1 MIYSRKSATWK
12 GLDCCVGTLCMSCVP
27 KIIPP
32 PFAPKQEGN
41 GPIDQRAT
49 SGIQSPLVLAFKS
62 TYLWIYLYSQLPRLL
77 AYRACL
83 WLFPFA
89 PGGQGRRS
97 KTIFAYA
104 FTTNSEI
111 WSRGY
116 ILYTVP
122 GLEMLEVLSAYH
134 YVVLSPL
141 PKECRALTLHTSR
154 YCEL

>member
-27 KIIPP
+27 KMIPP

-49 SGIQSPLVLAFKS
+49 SGIYLAFKS
-62 TYLWIYLYSQLPRLL
+62 TYLWIYIYSQLPRLL

-89 PGGQGRRS
+89 FRPWWTGQAIQNHFRVRLHIKLRS
-97 KTIFAYA
+97 LVARLHI
-104 FTTNSEI
+104 
-111 WSRGY
+111 
-116 ILYTVP
+116 P

-134 YVVLSPL
+134 YVVLIPL